1 MSQTM
6 PQSHYDCPCMEKC
19 PLHHAMQLIGG
30 KWKVQ
35 ILCAVANAGAHPLQ
49 RPSEQ
54 AGRHLQH
61 GAGLGPAGA
70 GARWAGDTTGVS
82 GGAGAGGIRPH
93 GQLPGTAAHFGA
105 AQRLGR
111 GQDVSFRLDKYRN
124 LSARYIIFHKLQ
136 WEL

>member
-1 MSQTM
+1 MSAA
-6 PQSHYDCPCMEKC
+6 PR
-19 PLHHAMQLIGG
+19 HAADRRQ
-30 KWKVQ
+30 VE
-35 ILCAVANAGAHPLQ
+35 GADPVRRGQRRGHPLQ
-49 RPSEQ
+49 RPAEQ

-70 GARWAGDTTGVS
+70 GARRAGDTAGVS